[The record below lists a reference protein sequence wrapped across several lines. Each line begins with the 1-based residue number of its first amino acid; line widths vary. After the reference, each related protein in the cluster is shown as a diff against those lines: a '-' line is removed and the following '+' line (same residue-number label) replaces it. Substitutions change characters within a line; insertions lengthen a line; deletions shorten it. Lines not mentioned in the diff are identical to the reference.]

1 MGRNAKATE
10 SVLHPNSNKSNSL
23 RTTIPKF
30 IIDQLKLDSGDKVD
44 WSIHGNGEG
53 AWLKVKIVENNG
65 G

>member
-10 SVLHPNSNKSNSL
+10 SVLHPNSSKSNSL

-30 IIDQLKLDSGDKVD
+30 IIDQLKLGSGDKVD
-44 WSIHGNGEG
+44 WSIQGNGEG